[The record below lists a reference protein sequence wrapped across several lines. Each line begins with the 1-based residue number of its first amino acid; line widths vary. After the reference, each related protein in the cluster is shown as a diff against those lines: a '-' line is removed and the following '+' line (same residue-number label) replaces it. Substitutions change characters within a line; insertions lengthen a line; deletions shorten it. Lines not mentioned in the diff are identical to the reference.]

1 MVDKYLSRLLTYRT
15 RLISYY
21 FFYFKGVIYLFSI
34 GKTFKEAREMSGVS
48 IEEASHDLNIKSVI
62 LENIEAGSIGGFK
75 DIFELKNWISSY
87 AKYLGLDETKMI
99 DEFNEYMFEYT
110 SKIPIKE
117 IEKQVMEQNKEKQEE
132 KVVSPYTNPTIKSS
146 KKGYILI
153 YIGLI
158 IAVILIIFWSASQV
172 A

>member
-1 MVDKYLSRLLTYRT
+1 MY
-15 RLISYY
+15 
-21 FFYFKGVIYLFSI
+21 SI
-34 GKTFKEAREMSGVS
+34 GKTFKTAREASGVS
-48 IEEASHDLNIKSVI
+48 IDEASKDLNIKNVV
-62 LENIEAGSIGGFK
+62 LDNIEAGSIGCFK
-75 DIFELKNWISSY
+75 DIFELKNYISSY
-87 AKYLGLDETKMI
+87 AKYLGLNEKEMI

-117 IEKQVMEQNKEKQEE
+117 IEKKVMEQSKEKQED

-146 KKGYILI
+146 KKSYILI